1 MSFYKDLNPFVE
13 YLQSIRKLKNYLSF
27 DIVFPSKWSLPKT
40 MLEDGQLIAFETEGE
55 NLQGVSFLCQ
65 ITEPEIK
72 NTINKISKV
81 IKLNKEKELKER
93 LFKDTIEDLKKTFE
107 KNDLEKLKK
116 LFFDFKLEEQKNN
129 SNEQDGE
136 EPTTLE
142 LVE

>member
-1 MSFYKDLNPFVE
+1 
-13 YLQSIRKLKNYLSF
+13 
-27 DIVFPSKWSLPKT
+27 